1 MHNYRQTAAFPR
13 FNFNAAVFCVF
24 FFSPLYKYL
33 HTRAFE
39 SGSFSRILHDRCR
52 ALVTGLPA
60 QYWLTLVMV
69 LNLLRAD
76 TARPTV
82 GMALLFAL
90 NVLLRKEHNKRQGK
104 EGRMR
109 GSE

>member
-1 MHNYRQTAAFPR
+1 MFCFLFFP
-13 FNFNAAVFCVF
+13 
-24 FFSPLYKYL
+24 PPYKYL
-33 HTRAFE
+33 HTRALE

-60 QYWLTLVMV
+60 QCWLTLVMV
-69 LNLLRAD
+69 LNPLGAD

-90 NVLLRKEHNKRQGK
+90 NVLLRKEHNKGQGKERKGK

-109 GSE
+109 GSG